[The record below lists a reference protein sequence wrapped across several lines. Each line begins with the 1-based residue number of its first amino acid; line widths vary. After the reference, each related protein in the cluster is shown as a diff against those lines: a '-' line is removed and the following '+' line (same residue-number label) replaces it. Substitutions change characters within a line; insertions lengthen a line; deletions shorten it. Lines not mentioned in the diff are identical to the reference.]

1 MTENTNNIKN
11 IENLFDSENSE
22 PELNITYILKQ
33 IELVQNQTDYLKDAI
48 SGLSEMPPA
57 GGPGD
62 ILGQAK
68 AEAFG
73 RIVSSREATNQQL
86 LKLYEKMYDDL
97 KSPSALKM
105 KALDII
111 EKAAN
116 NPDMEL
122 EEKELILGI
131 CRQY

>member
-57 GGPGD
+57 GSG
-62 ILGQAK
+62 K
-68 AEAFG
+68 
-73 RIVSSREATNQQL
+73 SRGFWKNRQQQGS
-86 LKLYEKMYDDL
+86 D
-97 KSPSALKM
+97 KS
-105 KALDII
+105 
-111 EKAAN
+111 AAS
-116 NPDMEL
+116 
-122 EEKELILGI
+122 
-131 CRQY
+131 